1 MRKDCGVCRDEEVV
15 WVVEKDVVLE
25 LGEEAE
31 ATIVGSKAV
40 EVDSDPGRV
49 EEGVTQ
55 APGGHLSSG
64 GKRNEKHIL

>member
-25 LGEEAE
+25 LWEEAE

-49 EEGVTQ
+49 EEGMAQ
-55 APGGHLSSG
+55 APGGHLRSG
-64 GKRNEKHIL
+64 LRRSDKHIL